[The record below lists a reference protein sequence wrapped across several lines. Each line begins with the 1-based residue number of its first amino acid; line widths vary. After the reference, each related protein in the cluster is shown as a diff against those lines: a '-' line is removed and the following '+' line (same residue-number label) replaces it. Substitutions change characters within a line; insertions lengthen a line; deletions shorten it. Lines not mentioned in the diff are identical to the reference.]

1 MIKNISKLLS
11 ITFLLFTLS
20 ISAQTEMKTNKK
32 NSTINWKG
40 FKPTG
45 SHYGSIML
53 KNGNFIVKENQII
66 GGEFTI
72 DMTTIVDLDMPAD
85 HKDNAKLV
93 KHLKSDDFFGVEK
106 HPTAN
111 FKITKVEKKGN
122 KSLVSGNLTIK
133 SKTNPI
139 SFLAST
145 DFRNDVLLLKS
156 ETFKIDRS
164 KWNIKYKSKSFF
176 DDLADK
182 FIYDDMEISIEI
194 EAGK

>member
-1 MIKNISKLLS
+1 MIKYISKISSL
-11 ITFLLFTLS
+11 TFLLFTLT
-20 ISAQTEMKTNKK
+20 ISAQTEIKTNVK

-45 SHYGSIML
+45 SHYGTIML
-53 KNGNFIVKENQII
+53 KNGFCIIDGNQIV

-72 DMTTIVDLDMPAD
+72 DMTSIVDLDMATD
-85 HKDNAKLV
+85 NKNNAKLI
-93 KHLKSDDFFGVEK
+93 KHLKSEDFFGVEK
-106 HPTAN
+106 HPTAK
-111 FKITKVEKKGN
+111 FKITKVENKGD
-122 KSLVSGNLTIK
+122 KTLFSGDLTIK
-133 SKTNPI
+133 NKTNPV

-145 DFRNDVLLLKS
+145 DFNNDILLLKS

-164 KWNIKYKSKSFF
+164 KWDIKYKSKSFF

>member
-1 MIKNISKLLS
+1 MIKNISKFLS
-11 ITFLLFTLS
+11 VLFLLFTLT
-20 ISAQTEMKTNKK
+20 ISAQTEMKTNTK

-45 SHYGSIML
+45 SHFGSIML
-53 KNGNFIVKENQII
+53 KNGNFTLEGNQII

-85 HKDNAKLV
+85 NEYNAKLV
-93 KHLKSDDFFGVEK
+93 KHLKSEDFFGVEK

-111 FKITKVEKKGN
+111 FKITKVENKGD
-122 KSLVSGNLTIK
+122 KTLVSGDLTIK
-133 SKTNPI
+133 NKTNPI

-145 DFRNDVLLLKS
+145 VFSNNVLLLKS
-156 ETFKIDRS
+156 DTFKIDRS

-182 FIYDDMEISIEI
+182 FIYDEIEISIEI